1 MIRSVILPALALVA
15 LTACE
20 MAPVDSAL
28 SPAPGVNDCQAPAY
42 QPLLGQSQS
51 VLGGMLFAGPYRIIR
66 PGDVVT
72 ADLIEN
78 RVNFELDGAGRIAA
92 IRCY

>member
-1 MIRSVILPALALVA
+1 MKRVALLAALALA
-15 LTACE
+15 ACD
-20 MAPVDSAL
+20 MAPGDPAL

-51 VLGGMLFAGPYRIIR
+51 VLNGMLFAGLYRIIR
-66 PGDVVT
+66 PGDAVT

-78 RVNFELDGAGRIAA
+78 RVNFELDSAGRIAA